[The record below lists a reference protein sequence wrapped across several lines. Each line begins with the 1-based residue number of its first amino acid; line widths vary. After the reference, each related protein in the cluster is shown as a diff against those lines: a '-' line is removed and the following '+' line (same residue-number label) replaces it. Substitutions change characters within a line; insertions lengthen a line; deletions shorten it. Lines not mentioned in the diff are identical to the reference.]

1 MDDKKLEA
9 LAKELVKDIKSEKDL
24 SDLSRR
30 LVKLTVETALN
41 AEIEDHLG
49 YPKNNPDGR
58 HTGNS
63 RNGFTPKTLKGN
75 FGRLAMKTPRDRNGT
90 FNPKFVKKGQTRL
103 TQFDESYN

>member
-9 LAKELVKDIKSEKDL
+9 LAKELAKDIKSEKDR
-24 SDLSRR
+24 SALSRR

-58 HTGNS
+58 NNNMVAMM
-63 RNGFTPKTLKGN
+63 RIFTPKAS
-75 FGRLAMKTPRDRNGT
+75 FGKRN
-90 FNPKFVKKGQTRL
+90 
-103 TQFDESYN
+103 DM